1 MSDGNCLLHASLLG
15 IWGLHDYGKVG
26 GLCSLRAA
34 MCKLIGE
41 CARPWSEPYC
51 GLFPYNR

>member
-41 CARPWSEPYC
+41 RACPRSEPYY
-51 GLFPYNR
+51 GSVSI